1 MRKTIIYVM
10 LHVIFINIIYILH
23 WHDKLVIEPSLL
35 RFIPSILYIYICI
48 YYIHIS
54 VVYFV
59 KISIMYKQ
67 FQFKIFLL
75 VHILAT
81 VLASTS
87 NTTQNAK
94 AKIEESPED
103 VTGLYIMY
111 GGIALGFICLCT
123 ITYGC
128 VNRFVFNGK

>member
-35 RFIPSILYIYICI
+35 RFIPSILYIYI
-48 YYIHIS
+48 YRYHIS

>member
-1 MRKTIIYVM
+1 
-10 LHVIFINIIYILH
+10 
-23 WHDKLVIEPSLL
+23 
-35 RFIPSILYIYICI
+35 
-48 YYIHIS
+48 
-54 VVYFV
+54 
-59 KISIMYKQ
+59 MYKQ
-67 FQFKIFLL
+67 FQFKIYLL

-128 VNRFVFNGK
+128 EPFCFQWEMNK

>member
-35 RFIPSILYIYICI
+35 RFIPSYIL
-48 YYIHIS
+48 YIHIS

>member
-1 MRKTIIYVM
+1 
-10 LHVIFINIIYILH
+10 
-23 WHDKLVIEPSLL
+23 
-35 RFIPSILYIYICI
+35 
-48 YYIHIS
+48 
-54 VVYFV
+54 
-59 KISIMYKQ
+59 MYKQ

-81 VLASTS
+81 VLASPS
-87 NTTQNAK
+87 NTTQNAN

-103 VTGLYIMY
+103 VPGLYIMY